1 MSAKAF
7 KDCILERIEGISNR
21 EKAMEAVADGIYEY
35 ITNIDNQIITCSVA
49 GTLTIPAVPV
59 PLISTFSGPVKVSL
73 TYLPAEKMKQRLLA
87 SFPVGVSAS
96 EIPLLGIFTAIAEEV
111 ATVVTTITGWESSS
125 LGVLSGVGVTSF
137 PVMALNK
144 SVGGVDIN
152 AQGVLASTAMLVA
165 KPKNK
170 EDAWALIEKFVLIGL
185 SGGIFVAPPIVTGT
199 VLPTGVFSLG
209 VGTGIISYK

>member
-35 ITNIDNQIITCSVA
+35 LTNVDNQIIACSVN
-49 GTLTIPAVPV
+49 GMLTIPAAPV
-59 PLISTFSGPVKVSL
+59 PLISAFSGPVNVSL
-73 TYLPAEKMKQRLLA
+73 TYLPAEKIKQRLLA
-87 SFPVGVSAS
+87 SFPIGVSTF
-96 EIPLLGIFTAIAEEV
+96 EVPLLGIFTAIAEEV
-111 ATVVTTITGWESSS
+111 AAVVTTITGWESSS

-137 PVMALNK
+137 PVMALDK
-144 SVGGVDIN
+144 SVGGIDVN
-152 AQGVLASTAMLVA
+152 AQGVLASIAMLA
-165 KPKNK
+165 ARPKNK

-185 SGGIFVAPPIVTGT
+185 SGGIFVAPPTATGT